1 MVYGGLR
8 YGGRQHLG
16 RYLYQCAGNGA
27 EDGYDLYPDLLRLY
41 LRLCGGGVYPVARVL
56 PLEHDHHLLLSA
68 KKTGK
73 QGAQN
78 GRELL
83 PVVEDDGCGCAFLC
97 GVHPAA
103 PLCCNPTVARFHL
116 FCRYRFGDDG
126 PDMAL
131 HPTRGHQ
138 NTGVDRYVPD
148 HLYVHGPAAD
158 YLAGDGKP
166 GDECGGGGAGHCWGY
181 P

>member
-16 RYLYQCAGNGA
+16 RYLYQCAGNGT

-56 PLEHDHHLLLSA
+56 PLEHDHHLLLLA
-68 KKTGK
+68 TTVGK

-78 GRELL
+78 GREFLL
-83 PVVEDDGCGCAFLC
+83 VVEDDGCGCAFLC

-103 PLCCNPTVARFHL
+103 PLCGNPTVARFHL

-126 PDMAL
+126 LDMAL
-131 HPTRGHQ
+131 HPTRGNQ
-138 NTGVDRYVPD
+138 DISVDRYVPD
-148 HLYVHGPAAD
+148 YLYVHGFATD
-158 YLAGDGKP
+158 YLAGDGTL
-166 GDECGGGGAGHCWGY
+166 GDECGGGGAGHCGRY